1 MADITAAAVKSL
13 RDKTQLP
20 MMECKRA
27 LAETDGD
34 EQAAIELLRKQ
45 GHTKMMGRA
54 DRSTDEG
61 RIANYVSL
69 EEGVGAMVELQ
80 CESASVAGHEDFVQ
94 LANDLATQLAK
105 GPGAETAEALL
116 SQASPSQDGTL
127 QQRWDGLTNKMREVF
142 RLTRLVRIDGPCG
155 GYVHHDGKS
164 GVVLHVEGGNAEV
177 AKDVSMHVAAMKPQ
191 VLSIEEL
198 DPAVVEKERTLLT
211 EQARKEGK
219 PENIIEKM
227 VKGRMRNFYAGL
239 VLLEQPFI
247 KEDKQTVG
255 KITKAADMKIVRFVS
270 WQLGKGQLG
279 KGQLGKG

>member
-34 EQAAIELLRKQ
+34 EQAAIELLREQ

-94 LANDLATQLAK
+94 LAGDLATQLAK

-116 SQASPSQDGTL
+116 SQASKSQEGTL
-127 QQRWDGLTNKMREVF
+127 QQQWDSLTNKMREVF

-155 GYVHHDGKS
+155 GYVHHDGKT
-164 GVVLHVEGGNAEV
+164 GVVLQVEGGNAEV
-177 AKDVSMHVAAMKPQ
+177 AKDISMHIAAMKPQ
-191 VLSIEEL
+191 VLNTEEL
-198 DPAVVEKERTLLT
+198 DAAVVEKERTFLT
-211 EQARKEGK
+211 EQALKEGK

-227 VKGRMRNFYAGL
+227 VEGRMRNFYAGL

-255 KITKAADMKIVRFVS
+255 KTAKAAGMKLVRFVS
-270 WQLGKGQLG
+270 WQLGKE
-279 KGQLGKG
+279 

>member
-1 MADITAAAVKSL
+1 MANITAAAVKSL

-94 LANDLATQLAK
+94 LAKDLATQLAK

-116 SQASPSQDGTL
+116 SQASKSQDGTL
-127 QQRWDGLTNKMREVF
+127 QQRWDGLTNTMREVF
-142 RLTRLVRIDGPCG
+142 RLTRLVRCTQHWNSRYSLFQSYCNPRPMLPIRPATRC
-155 GYVHHDGKS
+155 
-164 GVVLHVEGGNAEV
+164 
-177 AKDVSMHVAAMKPQ
+177 AKMSCHALA
-191 VLSIEEL
+191 
-198 DPAVVEKERTLLT
+198 
-211 EQARKEGK
+211 
-219 PENIIEKM
+219 
-227 VKGRMRNFYAGL
+227 
-239 VLLEQPFI
+239 
-247 KEDKQTVG
+247 
-255 KITKAADMKIVRFVS
+255 
-270 WQLGKGQLG
+270 
-279 KGQLGKG
+279 

>member
-27 LAETDGD
+27 LAETGGD

-45 GHTKMMGRA
+45 GHTKMMGRS

-69 EEGVGAMVELQ
+69 EEGVGAMIELQ
-80 CESASVAGHEDFVQ
+80 CESASVVGHEDFVQ

-105 GPGAETAEALL
+105 GPGAETAETLL
-116 SQASPSQDGTL
+116 SQTSPSQDGTL
-127 QQRWDGLTNKMREVF
+127 QQQWDGLTNTMREVF
-142 RLTRLVRIDGPCG
+142 RLTRLVRVDGPCG
-155 GYVHHDGKS
+155 GYVHHDGKI
-164 GVVLHVEGGNAEV
+164 GVVLQVEGGNAEV
-177 AKDVSMHVAAMKPQ
+177 AKDISMHVAAMKPQ
-191 VLSIEEL
+191 VLTIEEL
-198 DPAVVEKERTLLT
+198 DPAVVEKERTFLS

-227 VKGRMRNFYAGL
+227 VEGRMRNFYAGL
-239 VLLEQPFI
+239 VLLQQPFI

-255 KITKAADMKIVRFVS
+255 KIAKAADMKIVRMVS

-279 KGQLGKG
+279 KD